1 MTPFD
6 FMTLLPIFS
15 ELFIVL
21 SALVLLMVGAF
32 NGNKS
37 TATINVLAVMVLVG
51 SSVLML
57 NNVPENESLLGNM
70 LIKTPFTQFVKQL
83 ILISGVLTLILTQEW
98 LKEQENQRFE
108 YPVLV
113 LLAVAGMMFL
123 VSANN
128 LISVYVAVELMSLA
142 LYVLASF
149 QRDNLRSTEA
159 GLKYFVLG
167 SLASG
172 IMLFGMSLVYGFS
185 GTTEFSSLNALFTD
199 GLDVAKNLNLIA
211 GGLLVG
217 IILMLVGFA
226 FKVSAAPFHM
236 WTPDVYEG
244 APTPVTLFFATA
256 PKVAGIAIFV
266 RVLLEPFGKA
276 IFVWQD
282 IIVFISIAS
291 MLVGAFGALTQT
303 NIKRLLAYSSIGHV
317 GYVLV
322 GLATG
327 TIAGVQGILIY
338 LNLYII
344 MSAGA
349 FGCILLMKQ
358 HGKWV
363 EDISDLAGLSQTHSR
378 MAFALAI
385 FLFSMAGIPPLAGFF
400 GKFYI
405 FIAAVQNGMYL
416 LAVIGVLSSVVS
428 CFYYLKIVKTMYFD
442 APKERFDSGVSLPM
456 QFVIACCTLFTLCFF
471 ALPSW
476 LIESAKA
483 AASSIFM

>member
-21 SALVLLMVGAF
+21 SALILLMVGAF

>member
-37 TATINVLAVMVLVG
+37 TATINALAVMVLVG

-83 ILISGVLTLILTQEW
+83 ILISGVLALILTQEW
-98 LKEQENQRFE
+98 LKEQDNQRFE

-185 GTTEFSSLNALFTD
+185 GTTEFSSLKALFTD
-199 GLDVAKNLNLIA
+199 GIDVAKNLNLIA

-282 IIVFISIAS
+282 IIVVISIAS

-349 FGCILLMKQ
+349 FGCILLMKR

-363 EDISDLAGLSQTHSR
+363 ENISDLAGLSQTNSR

-442 APKERFDSGVSLPM
+442 APNERFDSGVSLPM

-483 AASSIFM
+483 AASSVFM

>member
-1 MTPFD
+1 
-6 FMTLLPIFS
+6 
-15 ELFIVL
+15 
-21 SALVLLMVGAF
+21 
-32 NGNKS
+32 
-37 TATINVLAVMVLVG
+37 
-51 SSVLML
+51 
-57 NNVPENESLLGNM
+57 
-70 LIKTPFTQFVKQL
+70 
-83 ILISGVLTLILTQEW
+83 
-98 LKEQENQRFE
+98 
-108 YPVLV
+108 
-113 LLAVAGMMFL
+113 
-123 VSANN
+123 
-128 LISVYVAVELMSLA
+128 
-142 LYVLASF
+142 
-149 QRDNLRSTEA
+149 
-159 GLKYFVLG
+159 
-167 SLASG
+167 
-172 IMLFGMSLVYGFS
+172 
-185 GTTEFSSLNALFTD
+185 
-199 GLDVAKNLNLIA
+199 
-211 GGLLVG
+211 
-217 IILMLVGFA
+217 
-226 FKVSAAPFHM
+226 
-236 WTPDVYEG
+236 
-244 APTPVTLFFATA
+244 
-256 PKVAGIAIFV
+256 
-266 RVLLEPFGKA
+266 
-276 IFVWQD
+276 
-282 IIVFISIAS
+282 
-291 MLVGAFGALTQT
+291 
-303 NIKRLLAYSSIGHV
+303 
-317 GYVLV
+317 V